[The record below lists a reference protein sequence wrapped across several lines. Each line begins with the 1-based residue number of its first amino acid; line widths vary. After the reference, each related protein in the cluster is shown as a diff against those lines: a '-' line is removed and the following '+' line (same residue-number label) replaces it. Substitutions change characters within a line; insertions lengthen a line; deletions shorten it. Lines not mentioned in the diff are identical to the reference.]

1 MTKIKKVLFNA
12 NTIIGVQ
19 SSPSLPE
26 GAALVACMF
35 VEEYLDPAFECSIQD
50 NFCLGS
56 SQHGFAFPHTKC
68 TELESNPMAGNTA
81 GATKIGF
88 IFNTIGEQCQGFSY
102 ARAYANQIG
111 QICGPPGI
119 QTIVFDHF
127 MMADNGRSVT
137 LKLGANEGGNN
148 HTAFLQNSFITALSR
163 PACDFCYGPSATDCT
178 NTIGVRMLTASANGE
193 VMPAKYGTGFDVVCK
208 QPVYD
213 SKSYIVNTTFD
224 NFRQSYSSQPNCNS
238 NFMFTPNS
246 GGFDQVAS
254 ANLFNCPAPNSDTSS
269 YLTAITPN
277 NAFLGWFGGCGD
289 IVCTG
294 FQNYL
299 VQDHTSDTFGFMG
312 TIIPNNSV
320 IAANEGC
327 AFSASMNSYMCQN
340 RSDFAVLQYQNV
352 AADFKTRIMW
362 PVNLKG
368 DTLNYTTVTN
378 GWREWEW
385 LGSEPL
391 NRRFGRFAS
400 IIRTGQSYNMTF
412 MSEPP
417 QKLQVMLQ
425 RRTPQGSLNSSVFR
439 LHYPKPNSIRLRLGD
454 TILDPIL
461 LTDVNNTASAPREN
475 LNLSKCGSHIYFY
488 TNYTISFVVT
498 EEPTC
503 IVQIEL
509 TESVQLTTHFSMDI
523 NDFFNSNSTITN
535 FINNLCALLN
545 IVDTSRVKVVGVISG
560 STTVIVS
567 ISDSSSTSP
576 TEPSVALVSSSIST
590 IISSGSYASAMSSI
604 GLGTVLGA
612 SSVLYTLTDDVPS
625 TEDGKKSNVGLIAG
639 VTAAGVI
646 LLVGVVVAVVCCL
659 RRRAKV
665 VEEVMSH

>member
-1 MTKIKKVLFNA
+1 
-12 NTIIGVQ
+12 
-19 SSPSLPE
+19 
-26 GAALVACMF
+26 
-35 VEEYLDPAFECSIQD
+35 
-50 NFCLGS
+50 
-56 SQHGFAFPHTKC
+56 
-68 TELESNPMAGNTA
+68 
-81 GATKIGF
+81 
-88 IFNTIGEQCQGFSY
+88 
-102 ARAYANQIG
+102 
-111 QICGPPGI
+111 
-119 QTIVFDHF
+119 
-127 MMADNGRSVT
+127 
-137 LKLGANEGGNN
+137 
-148 HTAFLQNSFITALSR
+148 
-163 PACDFCYGPSATDCT
+163 
-178 NTIGVRMLTASANGE
+178 
-193 VMPAKYGTGFDVVCK
+193 
-208 QPVYD
+208 
-213 SKSYIVNTTFD
+213 
-224 NFRQSYSSQPNCNS
+224 
-238 NFMFTPNS
+238 
-246 GGFDQVAS
+246 
-254 ANLFNCPAPNSDTSS
+254 
-269 YLTAITPN
+269 
-277 NAFLGWFGGCGD
+277 
-289 IVCTG
+289 
-294 FQNYL
+294 
-299 VQDHTSDTFGFMG
+299 
-312 TIIPNNSV
+312 
-320 IAANEGC
+320 
-327 AFSASMNSYMCQN
+327 
-340 RSDFAVLQYQNV
+340 
-352 AADFKTRIMW
+352 
-362 PVNLKG
+362 
-368 DTLNYTTVTN
+368 
-378 GWREWEW
+378 
-385 LGSEPL
+385 
-391 NRRFGRFAS
+391 
-400 IIRTGQSYNMTF
+400 
-412 MSEPP
+412 
-417 QKLQVMLQ
+417 MLQ

-439 LHYPKPNSIRLRLGD
+439 LHYPKPNSIRLRLGN

-461 LTDVNNTASAPREN
+461 LTDVNNTASAPKEN